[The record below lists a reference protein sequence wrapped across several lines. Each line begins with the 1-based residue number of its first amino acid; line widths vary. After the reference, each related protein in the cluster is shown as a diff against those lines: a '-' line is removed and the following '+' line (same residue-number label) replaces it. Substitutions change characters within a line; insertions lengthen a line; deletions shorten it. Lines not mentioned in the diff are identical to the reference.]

1 MSQPYYI
8 KPMKRLL
15 FHSLLFTAIY
25 ATNSVALL
33 GQGATLEAR
42 ALRENNQRL
51 QSQLND
57 LLEAFNA
64 LKTELN
70 KVQSEVRQLRAK
82 LGARN
87 PNLVTRSDLEELAKS
102 VREIDRKRVQD
113 KDLILKEMKGLLR
126 SKPTLPKPK
135 ATDSQKGFDH
145 TVQSGET
152 ISAIISAYNA
162 ELKRQGA
169 TKRITLKSVLTANPD
184 LNPRTM
190 RIGQSLFIP
199 DPR

>member
-15 FHSLLFTAIY
+15 FHSLLFAAIY

-33 GQGATLEAR
+33 AQGTALEAR

-64 LKTELN
+64 LKTELS

-87 PNLVTRSDLEELAKS
+87 PNLVTLSDLEELAKS

-169 TKRITLKSVLTANPD
+169 TKRITLKSVLTANPN

>member
-1 MSQPYYI
+1 
-8 KPMKRLL
+8 MKRLL

-33 GQGATLEAR
+33 AQGATLEAL

-64 LKTELN
+64 LKAELSQV
-70 KVQSEVRQLRAK
+70 KSEVRQLRTK

-87 PNLVTRSDLEELAKS
+87 PNVVTRLDLENLAKS

-135 ATDSQKGFDH
+135 AANSQKGFEH
-145 TVQSGET
+145 TVQPGET

-169 TKRITLKSVLTANPD
+169 TKRITLKSVLNANPN

>member
-1 MSQPYYI
+1 
-8 KPMKRLL
+8 MKRLL

-33 GQGATLEAR
+33 AQGATLEAR

-64 LKTELN
+64 LKTELS
-70 KVQSEVRQLRAK
+70 KVQSEVRQLRTK
-82 LGARN
+82 LGAMN
-87 PNLVTRSDLEELAKS
+87 PNVVTRSDLEVLANS

-126 SKPTLPKPK
+126 SKPSIPKPK

-162 ELKRQGA
+162 ELKRQGT
-169 TKRITLKSVLTANPD
+169 TKRITLKSVLTANPN

>member
-33 GQGATLEAR
+33 AQGATLEAR

-126 SKPTLPKPK
+126 SKPSLPKPK

-169 TKRITLKSVLTANPD
+169 TKRITLKSVLTANPN

>member
-1 MSQPYYI
+1 
-8 KPMKRLL
+8 MKRLL

-33 GQGATLEAR
+33 AQGATLEAR

-162 ELKRQGA
+162 ELKRQGT
-169 TKRITLKSVLTANPD
+169 TKRITLKSVLTANPN

>member
-1 MSQPYYI
+1 
-8 KPMKRLL
+8 MKRLL

-33 GQGATLEAR
+33 AQGATLEAR

-169 TKRITLKSVLTANPD
+169 TKRITLKSVLTANPN

>member
-1 MSQPYYI
+1 
-8 KPMKRLL
+8 MKRLL
-15 FHSLLFTAIY
+15 FHSLLFAAIY
-25 ATNSVALL
+25 ATNSVSLL
-33 GQGATLEAR
+33 AQGATLEAR

-87 PNLVTRSDLEELAKS
+87 PNLVTRSDLEELANS

-135 ATDSQKGFDH
+135 VTDSQKGFDH

-169 TKRITLKSVLTANPD
+169 TKRITLKSVLTANPN

>member
-1 MSQPYYI
+1 
-8 KPMKRLL
+8 MKRLL

-25 ATNSVALL
+25 ATNSASLFA
-33 GQGATLEAR
+33 QGATLEAR

-64 LKTELN
+64 LKTELS
-70 KVQSEVRQLRAK
+70 KVQSDVRQLRAK

-87 PNLVTRSDLEELAKS
+87 PNVVTRSDLEELANS

-169 TKRITLKSVLTANPD
+169 TKRITLKSVLTANPN

>member
-33 GQGATLEAR
+33 AQGATLEAR

-169 TKRITLKSVLTANPD
+169 TKRITLKSVLTANPN